1 MKVRTLN
8 YQISIARWADKGG
21 GVRQDLL
28 DNAEAELNDLLI
40 NLERACYK
48 IIDVKIN
55 HYTVNRHNNGGCDEV
70 WVQYTILYKED

>member
-8 YQISIARWADKGG
+8 YQISIARWADRGG
-21 GVRQDLL
+21 GVCQDLL
-28 DNAEAELNDLLI
+28 DNAEAELNNVLI

-48 IIDVKIN
+48 IIDVKVN
-55 HYTVNRHNNGGCDEV
+55 HYTVNRHNNGGCDEI